1 MADDATRPEGTEENR
16 DNARETEEVRALKST
31 LRFLVSNSDAGSII
45 GKGGVVIS
53 EFQTQSGAKIVLSR
67 AREYF
72 PNTTDRI
79 ILLSGSVSAILTAL
93 HLILSKLADEPRR
106 NEPGAREG
114 DVDLRIVVPN
124 RVCGAIIGKGGA
136 TIRSFVEDSQA
147 TIKLS
152 PQDAAGPGFAERLI
166 TIGGTLEQKL
176 RAVALLL
183 TKMSEDPTYVQ
194 YADVPLSYTGAGGR
208 GGFNGG
214 PGGYGGG
221 GGYGQGQG
229 GYPGYPNTGGYGGP
243 PFGGLRGPPP
253 YGMPGLP
260 PNRGKA
266 PPAMLPGGVVPTT
279 IIVAVPDDHVGA
291 VVGKAGRS
299 INEIQQTTGVR
310 MVISDRNDYVEGT
323 RDRKVTITGSSEGVV
338 AAQHMIAQKVQQ
350 SIAAGSGD
358 RHGGGHRDEKDD
370 GPPPGL

>member
-1 MADDATRPEGTEENR
+1 MADDAKGPEGTEENR

-114 DVDLRIVVPN
+114 DADLRIVVPN

-152 PQDAAGPGFAERLI
+152 PQDAVGPGFAERVI
-166 TIGGTLEQKL
+166 TIGGSLEQKL

-194 YADVPLSYTGAGGR
+194 YADVPLSYTGAPGR
-208 GGFNGG
+208 GGYNGG
-214 PGGYGGG
+214 PGGYGG
-221 GGYGQGQG
+221 YGQGQG
-229 GYPGYPNTGGYGGP
+229 AYPGYPNPGGYGGALY
-243 PFGGLRGPPP
+243 GGVRGPPP
-253 YGMPGLP
+253 YGMPGVP
-260 PNRGKA
+260 PNRGKQAA
-266 PPAMLPGGVVPTT
+266 PPMLPGGVIPTT

-291 VVGKAGRS
+291 VVGKQGRS
-299 INEIQQTTGVR
+299 INEIQQNTGVR
-310 MVISDRNDYVEGT
+310 MVISGRNDFVEGT

-350 SIAAGSGD
+350 SIAASSGD
-358 RHGGGHRDEKDD
+358 HHPSHSGVDD